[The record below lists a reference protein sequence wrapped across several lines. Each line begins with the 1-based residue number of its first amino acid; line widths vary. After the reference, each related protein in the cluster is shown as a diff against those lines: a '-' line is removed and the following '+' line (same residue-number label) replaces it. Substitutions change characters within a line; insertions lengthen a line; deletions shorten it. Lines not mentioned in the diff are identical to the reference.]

1 VAYGATSS
9 PSPSCKG
16 CGALLLGTRALPLL
30 WVVMVWLLVVPGA
43 VGADEKGQEPIH
55 TTTVTQ
61 ADHQRQ
67 SRVCVNHHRGV
78 GFSVL
83 DGETGTRLARVPIGR
98 APHGIAVSRDGARL
112 FVVNQEDDTV
122 SIIDAHSYQLVQTLS
137 VGKEPMQLVVS
148 PDGASLYV
156 AAKGDGVVEV
166 FDRAHGTRTARIP
179 VGPSPHQLILSHDGR
194 TLFVTV
200 EGEASTAVL
209 ETATGQLLR
218 RLAVGLYPKRLAVAP
233 DERSA
238 FLVTHGFNGELQI
251 ALPQGDILR
260 RLTLPDDPTT
270 AATPR
275 YLDGGGRELL
285 VRGVGVSPDGH
296 RLLIT
301 SNQGPCVLV
310 LALPSGDV
318 LGWIPVCDMPNF
330 VVFPRDSRIAMVSCS
345 GGPGGGGGSGRSTPP
360 PPSRGRVVP
369 GGNGGVS

>member
-1 VAYGATSS
+1 
-9 PSPSCKG
+9 
-16 CGALLLGTRALPLL
+16 
-30 WVVMVWLLVVPGA
+30 
-43 VGADEKGQEPIH
+43 
-55 TTTVTQ
+55 
-61 ADHQRQ
+61 
-67 SRVCVNHHRGV
+67 
-78 GFSVL
+78 
-83 DGETGTRLARVPIGR
+83 
-98 APHGIAVSRDGARL
+98 
-112 FVVNQEDDTV
+112 
-122 SIIDAHSYQLVQTLS
+122 
-137 VGKEPMQLVVS
+137 
-148 PDGASLYV
+148 
-156 AAKGDGVVEV
+156 
-166 FDRAHGTRTARIP
+166 
-179 VGPSPHQLILSHDGR
+179 
-194 TLFVTV
+194 
-200 EGEASTAVL
+200 
-209 ETATGQLLR
+209 
-218 RLAVGLYPKRLAVAP
+218 VGLYPKRLAVAP

-238 FLVTHGFNGELQI
+238 FLVTHGFNGVLQI

-301 SNQGPCVLV
+301 SNQGPWVSSVLIWLSQELLPGGQTFKLGHYPWVLV

-318 LGWIPVCDMPNF
+318 LGWIPVCDMPKF